1 MSIAGDNQQVSGGA
15 MDFTDWY
22 AAEMPRMTVAI
33 RATVLDH
40 ELADEAVSEAFARAW
55 LHWRKVERMDS
66 PRGWVYKVA
75 LNQARTIARRTKRNL
90 DAIVDLPPAMTYD
103 EHPSDTDE
111 LWRAVRRLAPQ
122 ARRAIALRY
131 IADLPEAEVA
141 DIMGIARGTVAAT
154 LHRARK
160 ALAESLTELQRTE
173 PS

>member
-1 MSIAGDNQQVSGGA
+1 VSIAGENQQVSGGA
-15 MDFTDWY
+15 VDFTDWY
-22 AAEMPRMTVAI
+22 AAEMPRMAVAI
-33 RATVLDH
+33 RAAVLDH
-40 ELADEAVSEAFARAW
+40 ELADEAISEAFARAW
-55 LHWRKVERMDS
+55 LHWHKVKHMDS
-66 PRGWVYKVA
+66 PRGWVYTVA
-75 LNQARTIARRTKRNL
+75 LNQARTIARRTKGNL
-90 DAIVDLPPAMTYD
+90 DAIVDLPTAMTYD

-141 DIMGIARGTVAAT
+141 DIMGARGTVAAT

-173 PS
+173 PA